1 MKAKNQ
7 IYVYLAKRDKSS
19 VRVIGEFDYA
29 TKVYPTKLDQQAIAS
44 LNMNPQAASVV
55 SKEAWN
61 NRMDYELYMESASS
75 FEELKSSLRARG
87 YSHLPNHQISTG
99 LNPGKMNENALVLER
114 STMMRRWSTV
124 R

>member
-1 MKAKNQ
+1 M
-7 IYVYLAKRDKSS
+7 YVYLAKRDKSS
-19 VRVIGEFDYA
+19 VKVIGEFEYA
-29 TKVYPTKLDQQAIAS
+29 TKVYPTKLDQHGIAS
-44 LNMNPQAASVV
+44 LNMNSQAASIV

-87 YSHLPNHQISTG
+87 YSHLPSHQISTG
-99 LNPGKMNENALVLER
+99 FNPGKINENALVLER